1 MKLKSKKIALFSM
14 LCLTFGL
21 FGVKAS
27 AVRVNGIAT
36 AFCDKQVAKPQFS
49 PNHKGGCRG
58 CIAVDP
64 KKIPYGKHI
73 KVYQGNSLIYEGVS
87 CDVCGAAQR
96 YSGYL
101 VDLWFENNSVCNK
114 FGKKNVTIVWD
125 EGAPAPAPRPVPAPA
140 PAPVQVVNHAGTAF
154 SSTIRQRGCCKGD
167 GHPELC
173 VDAAAE
179 NNGKIQL
186 WHYLGGA
193 NQKWDFVPSG
203 TGPDEY
209 YIISKA
215 PWLTGG
221 HAYLTQRNQA
231 EVIYER
237 GRNAREQI
245 WKFIRTDRENFWLI
259 KNVATGKYLDSGPHG
274 NHRDRG
280 DVYTNGRCEREQI
293 WSLM

>member
-21 FGVKAS
+21 FGVKVS
-27 AVRVNGIAT
+27 AVRVNGVAT

-73 KVYQGNSLIYEGVS
+73 KVYQGNNLIYEGVS
-87 CDVCGAAQR
+87 CDLCGAAR
-96 YSGYL
+96 KYSGYL
-101 VDLWFENNSVCNK
+101 VDLWFENNSICNN
-114 FGKKNVTIVWD
+114 FGRKNVTIVWD
-125 EGAPAPAPRPVPAPA
+125 EGGAPAPRPAPK
-140 PAPVQVVNHAGTAF
+140 PVDTHTTVVNHAGTAF
-154 SSTIRQRGCCKGD
+154 SCGIRQRGCPPGI
-167 GHPELC
+167 GHPEMC

-179 NNGKIQL
+179 NNGKVQM
-186 WHYLGGA
+186 WHYLGNP

-221 HAYLTQRNQA
+221 HAYLTQRGQS
-231 EVIYER
+231 EVVYER

-245 WKFIRTDRENFWLI
+245 WKFIEQGKGIWLI
-259 KNVATGKYLDSGPHG
+259 KNLGTGRYLDSGPHD
-274 NHRDRG
+274 NHFRDG
-280 DVYTNGRCEREQI
+280 GTVYTNVRCGAEQI
-293 WSLM
+293 WGLA

>member
-21 FGVKAS
+21 FGVKVS
-27 AVRVNGIAT
+27 AVRVDGVAT

-73 KVYQGNSLIYEGVS
+73 KVYQGNNLIYEGVS
-87 CDVCGAAQR
+87 CDLCGAAQR

-101 VDLWFENNSVCNK
+101 VDLWFENDSVCNK
-114 FGKKNVTIVWD
+114 FGRKNVTIVWD
-125 EGAPAPAPRPVPAPA
+125 EGEPPPVP
-140 PAPVQVVNHAGTAF
+140 VHAGTAF
-154 SSTIRQRGCCKGD
+154 SCGIRQRGCFKGD
-167 GHPELC
+167 GHPEMC

-179 NNGKIQL
+179 NNGKVQM
-186 WHYLGGA
+186 WHYLGNL

-221 HAYLTQRNQA
+221 HAYLTHRNQA

-245 WKFIRTDRENFWLI
+245 WKFIRTGRENFWLI
-259 KNVATGKYLDSGPHG
+259 KNVATGRYLDSGPHD
-274 NHRDRG
+274 NHFRDG
-280 DVYTNGRCEREQI
+280 GTVYTNVRCGAEQI
-293 WSLM
+293 WGLE